1 MIKTQANGNMNI
13 SAAHIKWK
21 MLQIMANAST
31 TLKYLKCTQHG
42 KLLISSKQP

>member
-1 MIKTQANGNMNI
+1 MIKLKTQANMNI

-31 TLKYLKCTQHG
+31 TIHIEILEMHAAR
-42 KLLISSKQP
+42 